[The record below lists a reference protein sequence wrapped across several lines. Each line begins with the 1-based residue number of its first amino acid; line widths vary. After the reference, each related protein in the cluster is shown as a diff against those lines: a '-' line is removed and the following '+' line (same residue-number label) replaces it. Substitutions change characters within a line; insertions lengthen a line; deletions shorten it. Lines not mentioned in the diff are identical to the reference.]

1 MGVWMYSMNHPRLFV
16 LADVVRAI
24 PEREEIEAI
33 PDPECCHCYYFNV
46 PRNARPGERPVLR
59 S

>member
-1 MGVWMYSMNHPRLFV
+1 MNHPRLFV